1 VSSDEKND
9 TVISAPFT
17 GKANEPN
24 INYMDDKTQSLFYQS
39 KRIYVYGKIHK
50 ISGLDHDSEIVIE
63 HIPITNG
70 TKKIFSCF
78 LLKNSPDQPDDDIS
92 KFITNRPTNPLYISF
107 NEYITQDNTAI
118 VYDTVTADKEP
129 CTIIIL

>member
-39 KRIYVYGKIHK
+39 KRIYVYGKIK
-50 ISGLDHDSEIVIE
+50 YLGWSRFRNSYRAYTYYKRNQKDILV
-63 HIPITNG
+63 
-70 TKKIFSCF
+70 FSVKE
-78 LLKNSPDQPDDDIS
+78 LPDQPDDD
-92 KFITNRPTNPLYISF
+92 KQVYNQPTNKSVYIF
-107 NEYITQDNTAI
+107 HLMNITQDNTAI

-129 CTIIIL
+129 CTIIL